1 MKISIEVNRSHEREK
16 AARLGREATALKS
29 SGDMDVAIQCL
40 REVKRLMVAN
50 PSGCTVQ
57 QWLRLPLYLQLA
69 GRFDEAMGEFQELL
83 ASPPL
88 ARDLRATGRR
98 LESKDVLNMLLHS
111 DFAAIYDKMRLACR
125 REGLTE
131 EAEQYR
137 RLADEHDLGWQ
148 RLNEKV
154 NC

>member
-1 MKISIEVNRSHEREK
+1 
-16 AARLGREATALKS
+16 
-29 SGDMDVAIQCL
+29 
-40 REVKRLMVAN
+40 
-50 PSGCTVQ
+50 
-57 QWLRLPLYLQLA
+57 
-69 GRFDEAMGEFQELL
+69 MGEFQELL